1 LRTVATEHEKI
12 CQTASPALDSI
23 SLNLIQ
29 TPLNSF
35 QPGLARFANGID
47 FHAKYFTTGRICKTK
62 NFRIQ
67 CKQDFMAMDT
77 YPALYIIFSLLNAF
91 RRGMER
97 KNIWREFRRQKIA
110 LTPRLSFWIPLC
122 RAAGLLDENESQIR
136 VTRYARQWLNKTPD
150 EQTFRLIDAWQNAPK
165 NYRARQFRRKLL
177 WKLKYDQP
185 LTQKDLGA
193 LNGLEALGLFAGGN
207 LTRWGK
213 FFIKGEGELPTPKP
227 SAPCAI
233 HENHFV
239 APVAQHT
246 DLLWELEKYLRPVS
260 PGRYPLTK
268 RALHFHTGDPHE
280 LIALLERGLQKE
292 ISKSTRALILHQPSL
307 RVLEGF
313 VIEFSNAT
321 ELKELRRQPNLRQ
334 HVEQYLSPRHVFV
347 SSADAKRLLK
357 LLEQRG
363 IHAAFHEE
371 LPETPKKR
379 THFPGKVL
387 LQPTGKGLPK
397 MEILGKYMQLQ
408 QALDILYRAPGFP
421 AEQRRITPLS
431 LEQRGEHTYVIAY
444 CQTRRAQRTFRLD
457 RIEIPGTW

>member
-1 LRTVATEHEKI
+1 MDT
-12 CQTASPALDSI
+12 
-23 SLNLIQ
+23 
-29 TPLNSF
+29 F
-35 QPGLARFANGID
+35 QVDWRS
-47 FHAKYFTTGRICKTK
+47 RVE
-62 NFRIQ
+62 
-67 CKQDFMAMDT
+67 T

-91 RRGMER
+91 RRGIER
-97 KNIWREFRRQKIA
+97 KNIWREFHRQKIA

-122 RAAGLLDENESQIR
+122 REAGLLDEYEDQIR
-136 VTRYARQWLNKTPD
+136 ATRYARQWLNKTPE
-150 EQTFRLIDAWQNAPK
+150 EQTFRLIEAWQNAPK

-177 WKLKYDQP
+177 WKLKYDKP

-193 LNGLEALGLFAGGN
+193 INGLEAQGLCKEGK
-207 LTRWGK
+207 LTQWGK

-227 SAPCAI
+227 PEPCAI

-239 APVAQHT
+239 ASVAQQA

-260 PGRYPLTK
+260 PGRYPLTQ
-268 RALHFHTGDPHE
+268 RALQCVAPDLAGQSQSGRSSRAGRFTSPEKCDAPSE
-280 LIALLERGLQKE
+280 ALIALLERGLQKE
-292 ISKSTRALILHQPSL
+292 ISKSTRALILNQPSL

-313 VIEFSNAT
+313 VIEFSNPT

-347 SSADAKRLLK
+347 ASTDAKRLLK
-357 LLEQRG
+357 LFEQRG
-363 IHAAFHEE
+363 IHAVFHEE
-371 LPETPKKR
+371 LPETQKKR

-387 LQPTGKGLPK
+387 LQPTGKALPK
-397 MEILGKYMQLQ
+397 MELLGKYMQLQ

-457 RIEIPGTW
+457 RMEIPGAW

>member
-1 LRTVATEHEKI
+1 
-12 CQTASPALDSI
+12 
-23 SLNLIQ
+23 
-29 TPLNSF
+29 
-35 QPGLARFANGID
+35 
-47 FHAKYFTTGRICKTK
+47 
-62 NFRIQ
+62 
-67 CKQDFMAMDT
+67 MDT
-77 YPALYIIFSLLNAF
+77 LPALYIIFTLLNAF

-97 KNIWREFRRQKIA
+97 KNIWREFHRQKIA

-122 RAAGLLDENESQIR
+122 RAAGLLDEVEGQIR
-136 VTRYARQWLNKTPD
+136 VTRYARQWLNKTPE
-150 EQTFRLIDAWQNAPK
+150 EQTFRLIEAWQNAPK
-165 NYRARQFRRKLL
+165 NYSARQFRRKLL
-177 WKLKYDQP
+177 WKLKYDQT

-193 LNGLEALGLFAGGN
+193 NHALEAQGLCKEGK
-207 LTRWGK
+207 LTQWGK

-227 SAPCAI
+227 PEPCAI

-239 APVAQHT
+239 ASVAQQT
-246 DLLWELEKYLRPVS
+246 DLLWELEKHLRPIS
-260 PGRYPLTK
+260 PGRYPLTQ

-313 VIEFSNAT
+313 VIEFSNPA

-347 SSADAKRLLK
+347 ASTDAKKLLK
-357 LLEQRG
+357 LFEQRG

-371 LPETPKKR
+371 LPETQKKR

-387 LQPTGKGLPK
+387 LKPTGRSLPK
-397 MEILGKYMQLQ
+397 MELLGKYMQLQ

-431 LEQRGEHTYVIAY
+431 IEQRGEQTYVIAY

-457 RIEIPGTW
+457 RMEIPGAW

>member
-1 LRTVATEHEKI
+1 
-12 CQTASPALDSI
+12 
-23 SLNLIQ
+23 
-29 TPLNSF
+29 
-35 QPGLARFANGID
+35 
-47 FHAKYFTTGRICKTK
+47 
-62 NFRIQ
+62 
-67 CKQDFMAMDT
+67 MDT
-77 YPALYIIFSLLNAF
+77 LPALYIIFTLLNAF

-97 KNIWREFRRQKIA
+97 KNIWREFHRQKIA

-122 RAAGLLDENESQIR
+122 RAAGLLDEVEGQIR
-136 VTRYARQWLNKTPD
+136 VTRYARQWLNKTPE
-150 EQTFRLIDAWQNAPK
+150 EQTFRLIEAWQNAPK
-165 NYRARQFRRKLL
+165 NYSARQFRRKLL
-177 WKLKYDQP
+177 WKLKYDQT

-193 LNGLEALGLFAGGN
+193 NHALEAQGLCKEGK
-207 LTRWGK
+207 LTQWGK

-227 SAPCAI
+227 PEPCAI

-239 APVAQHT
+239 ASVAQQT
-246 DLLWELEKYLRPVS
+246 DLLWELEKHLRPIS
-260 PGRYPLTK
+260 PGRYPLTQ

-313 VIEFSNAT
+313 VIEFSNPA

-347 SSADAKRLLK
+347 ASTDAKRLLK
-357 LLEQRG
+357 LFEQRG

-371 LPETPKKR
+371 LPETQKKR

-387 LQPTGKGLPK
+387 LKPTGRSLPK
-397 MEILGKYMQLQ
+397 MELLGKYMQLQ

-431 LEQRGEHTYVIAY
+431 IEQRGEQTYVIAY

-457 RIEIPGTW
+457 RMEIPGAW